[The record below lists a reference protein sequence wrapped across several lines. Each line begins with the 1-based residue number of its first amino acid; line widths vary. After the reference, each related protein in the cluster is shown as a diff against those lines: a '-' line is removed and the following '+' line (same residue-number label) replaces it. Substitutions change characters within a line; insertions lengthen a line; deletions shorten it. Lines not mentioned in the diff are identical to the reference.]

1 MKSVNMK
8 SVNSNISNLN
18 EDGMNVYLGDLTNKL
33 SEHDMFVVSQDVDIY
48 IIIQYESIKEGSIKW
63 EQNNAGRWVI

>member
-33 SEHDMFVVSQDVDIY
+33 SEHDMFVVSPDVDIY

-63 EQNNAGRWVI
+63 EQNNVI